1 MEHPLKNLIKTEN
14 LPHEFCPGCAIG
26 QVYHW
31 VSRAI
36 NELGIDINKVVLVS
50 GIGCCARGVRFVR
63 CDALTTLHGRAIAFA
78 TGIKLANPN
87 LNVIVVTGDG
97 DGSGIGGNH
106 LIHAA
111 RRNLE
116 LTVVLLNNGVYAS
129 TGGQVAPTTPHG
141 AYTPTT
147 PFGNVE
153 DPFDLCKLL
162 EVAGAVY
169 VARWTTYHVRPAIE
183 SIKKGIKKKGFSFIE
198 IMGQCPTYLGRYIL
212 KLYEPVE
219 CINWFKNNSIRKELI
234 GNLSKEELAN
244 KIIVGEFVDK
254 EKMGLVERYQKLYGK
269 I

>member
-1 MEHPLKNLIKTEN
+1 
-14 LPHEFCPGCAIG
+14 
-26 QVYHW
+26 
-31 VSRAI
+31 
-36 NELGIDINKVVLVS
+36 
-50 GIGCCARGVRFVR
+50 
-63 CDALTTLHGRAIAFA
+63 LTTLHGRALAFA

-111 RRNLE
+111 RRNVE

-147 PFGNVE
+147 PFGNIE

-162 EVAGAVY
+162 EAAGAVY

-198 IMGQCPTYLGRYIL
+198 IIGQCPTYLGRYVL

-254 EKMGLVERYQKLYGK
+254 EKIGLVERYQKLYGK